1 MSGSRS
7 SRGRHYGVRSLIPGR
22 LFALWLPPGALAVV
36 FTAAALFWI
45 SYRLATRHRFH
56 RGAIAIAIAAL
67 LIRAYAGADLALHPW
82 DERYHALVAKN
93 LIANPLV
100 PTLRADPVLDYDF
113 RNWASNHVWLHKPP
127 LALWMQAASMRV
139 FGVSEW
145 PMRFPSLVF
154 STSAVATTYAI
165 GRVLLSPHVG
175 LLAAAFHAV
184 HGFSVDLS
192 AGRRATDHVD
202 TLLIF
207 IVETGLLLGLLALR
221 RHPRAARVVLGVA
234 VGLAYLTKS
243 FAGLLMLPIWA
254 AWRLQTTRAGSIARE
269 LGIAACVGTAVAAPW
284 TIYTMRT
291 FPLESAYEGAEA
303 LRHITEV
310 IENQGGPPWTFL
322 WEMPRFFGELV
333 WIPLGAA
340 ALLVM
345 KGGGTAAHTALL
357 LWIAIPYAL
366 FSMFA
371 TKMPAYVMVAA
382 PAIFLLQADFWLRL
396 RAHRDGVVTWTRR
409 ALLGACLFLLAL
421 LPARYLLGPTG
432 PLERRDRNPE
442 WSRQL
447 RALNQQ
453 IGARHAV
460 IFSVPSHVETMFYT
474 PYVAYDFP
482 PTAAQADDL
491 RRRGYDVYV
500 FADGVAIPFR
510 AHTE

>member
-1 MSGSRS
+1 
-7 SRGRHYGVRSLIPGR
+7 
-22 LFALWLPPGALAVV
+22 VV
-36 FTAAALFWI
+36 LVVAALFWT
-45 SYRLATRHRFH
+45 SRGLARRHRFH
-56 RGAIAIAIAAL
+56 AAALAIALAAL

-82 DERYHALVAKN
+82 DERYHALVSKN

-145 PMRFPSLVF
+145 PLRVPSLLF
-154 STSAVATTYAI
+154 STGAVLATYAI
-165 GRVLLSPHVG
+165 GSALLSPPAG
-175 LLAAAFHAV
+175 LVAAAFHAV

-207 IVETGLLLGLLALR
+207 LVETGFLLAILAAR
-221 RHPRAARVVLGVA
+221 TRPRAAGVLLGAA

-243 FAGLLMLPIWA
+243 FLGLLMLPIWA
-254 AWRLQTTRAGSIARE
+254 AMRLQTDRAGTVAKE
-269 LGIAACVGTAVAAPW
+269 LGMAACVGTALAAPW
-284 TIYTMRT
+284 TIYTMRA
-291 FPLESAYEGAEA
+291 FPLESAYERAAA

-310 IENQGGPPWTFL
+310 MENQGGPPWLYL

-333 WIPLGAA
+333 WIPVGAA
-340 ALLVM
+340 VLLVI
-345 KGGGTAAHTALL
+345 KGRGTPVHRALL
-357 LWIAIPYAL
+357 LWMAIPYAL
-366 FSMFA
+366 FSMCA

-382 PAIFLLQADFWLRL
+382 PAIFLLQADFWLGL
-396 RAHRDGVVTWTRR
+396 RERQAAAVTRGRR
-409 ALLGACLFLLAL
+409 AVLTACLFVLAL

-432 PLERRDRNPE
+432 PLEHRDRNPE
-442 WSRQL
+442 WVRQL

-453 IGARHAV
+453 IGSRRAV
-460 IFSVPSHVETMFYT
+460 IFNVPAHIEAMFYT

-482 PTAAQADDL
+482 VTAAHADDL

-500 FADGVAIPFR
+500 FAHGLAAPYR
-510 AHTE
+510 ANAE

>member
-1 MSGSRS
+1 
-7 SRGRHYGVRSLIPGR
+7 VV
-22 LFALWLPPGALAVV
+22 LAVAV
-36 FTAAALFWI
+36 LFWI
-45 SYRLATRHRFH
+45 AYRLASRHRFH
-56 RGAIAIAIAAL
+56 AAALAIALAAL

-82 DERYHALVAKN
+82 DERYHALVSKN

-127 LALWMQAASMRV
+127 LALWMQAASMRL

-145 PMRFPSLVF
+145 PLRVPSLLF
-154 STSAVATTYAI
+154 STGAVLATYGVGSA
-165 GRVLLSPHVG
+165 LLSPPAG

-184 HGFSVDLS
+184 HGFSVDLA

-207 IVETGLLLGLLALR
+207 LVDTGFLLAILAAR
-221 RHPRAARVVLGVA
+221 TRPRASGIVLGAA

-243 FAGLLMLPIWA
+243 FLGLLMLPIWA
-254 AWRLQTTRAGSIARE
+254 AMRLQTDRAGRVATE
-269 LGIAACVGTAVAAPW
+269 LGIAVCVGAAISAPW
-284 TIYTMRT
+284 TMYTMRA
-291 FPLESAYEGAEA
+291 FPLESAYERAAA
-303 LRHITEV
+303 LRHVTEV
-310 IENQGGPPWTFL
+310 MENQGGPPWLYL

-345 KGGGTAAHTALL
+345 KGRGTPAYRALL
-357 LWIAIPYAL
+357 LWVAIPYAL
-366 FSMFA
+366 FSMCA

-396 RAHRDGVVTWTRR
+396 HERHAAAVHRGRR
-409 ALLGACLFLLAL
+409 AVLAACLFVLAL

-432 PLERRDRNPE
+432 PLEHRERNPE
-442 WSRQL
+442 WVRQL

-453 IGARHAV
+453 IGSRRAV
-460 IFSVPSHVETMFYT
+460 IFNVPAHIEAMFYT
-474 PYVAYDFP
+474 PYVVYDFP
-482 PTAAQADDL
+482 ATALQADDL

-500 FADGVAIPFR
+500 FADGAATPFR
-510 AHTE
+510 ANAE